1 MCPMPMMPSRLPQ
14 MRCPSI
20 QVGDQPTQALAES
33 LSSAVPSA
41 SRRGTARISAMVI
54 SAVSSV
60 STSGVLVTI
69 MPRTRAVSRS
79 TLSTPVP
86 KLAISLS
93 CGPAWE
99 IKDRSIRS
107 VTVGTRTCAVLTAST
122 SSACVMGLSSMLRR
136 ASNSSRM
143 RVSTTSGSLRVTT
156 TSGFLMGLGMRGSRG
171 CWIDAPP
178 WRQTPRPVL
187 ADTVVGTRWPN
198 AEAPGAL
205 GGLIGAT
212 KSCFPAACRRWGR
225 LTHRRMNSTRVLAS
239 MALFALSVCAGT
251 HLAAQPASE
260 PQSVGASGLALPRF
274 ASLKS
279 DRVNLRQGPGT
290 DYPTAWVFRRAGLPV
305 EIVKEFES
313 WRQVR
318 DAEGTTGWVLGSML
332 SGRRTAVVLPWEQK
346 AGQPQP
352 VSAALRDDDNATA
365 RPLAYV
371 EAGVLANI
379 ISCDGRW
386 CRISVDGFRG
396 YIEQVKL
403 WGAYQGEVIR

>member
-1 MCPMPMMPSRLPQ
+1 MWPIPMMPSRLPQ

-107 VTVGTRTCAVLTAST
+107 VTVGTRTCAVLTASA
-122 SSACVMGLSSMLRR
+122 SSACVMGLSSRLRR

-143 RVSTTSGSLRVTT
+143 RVSTTSGSLRVTM
-156 TSGFLMGLGMRGSRG
+156 TSGLLIALGLRGSRG
-171 CWIDAPP
+171 YGLVRHPGGKRLALYYQIPWSGQGGPTPGPAPC
-178 WRQTPRPVL
+178 RKGLDRRHKIVLCRGMSREGLTHLRMGRTQGLAGMAFVVL
-187 ADTVVGTRWPN
+187 AW
-198 AEAPGAL
+198 
-205 GGLIGAT
+205 
-212 KSCFPAACRRWGR
+212 
-225 LTHRRMNSTRVLAS
+225 
-239 MALFALSVCAGT
+239 CAVSG
-251 HLAAQPASE
+251 LAAQPVPE
-260 PQSVGASGLALPRF
+260 PQGVGASGLALPRV

-352 VSAALRDDDNATA
+352 ASAALRDDDSASA

-371 EAGVLANI
+371 EAGVLASI

-386 CRISVDGFRG
+386 CRISVGGFRG